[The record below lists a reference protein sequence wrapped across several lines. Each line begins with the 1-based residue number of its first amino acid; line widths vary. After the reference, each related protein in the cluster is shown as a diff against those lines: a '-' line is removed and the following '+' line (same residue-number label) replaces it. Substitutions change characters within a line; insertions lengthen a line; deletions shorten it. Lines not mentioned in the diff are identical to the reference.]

1 MTASPTANNLAAHG
15 ASRKLTLSDIAD
27 VRAYERER
35 AEFRDRVLD
44 LRRIRRIAVG
54 TVITVSFESRETIR
68 YQIQEMARVEKLM
81 TDDDIQNEID
91 TYNPLVPEAGQLCAT
106 LFIEL
111 TSDDAMR
118 EWLPR
123 LVGIERHVVIRL
135 PDGSEVRSYP
145 EAQHASQLT
154 RANITSAVHY
164 LQFAFEPGQV
174 QVLSQGIADGTARLV
189 IDHPRYLEASE
200 LTAATVAELLRDL
213 RP

>member
-1 MTASPTANNLAAHG
+1 MNPASSTTSSTTSSTG
-15 ASRKLTLSDIAD
+15 RKLSLGDIAD

-35 AEFRDRVLD
+35 AEFRDQVLE
-44 LRRIRRIAVG
+44 LRRVRRVAVG
-54 TVITVSFESRETIR
+54 TIITLSFESRETIR

-91 TYNPLVPEAGQLCAT
+91 TYNPLIPEPGQLCAT
-106 LFIEL
+106 MFIEV
-111 TSDDAMR
+111 TSDDSMR

-164 LQFAFEPGQV
+164 LQFAFEPAQI
-174 QVLSQGIADGTARLV
+174 QALAQGSALLL
-189 IDHPRYLEASE
+189 IDHPAYLEANE
-200 LTAATVAELLRDL
+200 LTAATVTELQRDL
-213 RP
+213 GQ